1 MDKTVTTVG
10 IKGIYWGG
18 MMAELVTVLFDLRY
32 MFICSV
38 ILIAADLWWGYS
50 ECKMRRAEA
59 QALGNKTLEEKFRWR
74 FSRAARRTANKCV
87 DYLTYLAIGAFVG
100 LAITEPMGICSHVWS
115 AAMGLGIGCASE
127 IASIVGHVAYVKMHV
142 EVGMVDAWKA
152 VIRFFGR
159 LIKQSSHGIGEA
171 VEQIGHD
178 HGQHHHDDNV
188 NDNDNIL
195 NEMGYGKE

>member
-1 MDKTVTTVG
+1 MVNIETSTVG
-10 IKGIYWGG
+10 VQSMYWGG

-50 ECKMRRAEA
+50 EAKMRRLEA
-59 QALGNKTLEEKFRWR
+59 KAAGNRTLEDKYKWR
-74 FSRAARRTANKCV
+74 FSRAVRRTTNKV
-87 DYLTYLAIGAFVG
+87 IDYLTYLAIGAFVG

-171 VEQIGHD
+171 VEQIGHE
-178 HGQHHHDDNV
+178 HGEHRHHHEEM
-188 NDNDNIL
+188 
-195 NEMGYGKE
+195 NEDEMEA